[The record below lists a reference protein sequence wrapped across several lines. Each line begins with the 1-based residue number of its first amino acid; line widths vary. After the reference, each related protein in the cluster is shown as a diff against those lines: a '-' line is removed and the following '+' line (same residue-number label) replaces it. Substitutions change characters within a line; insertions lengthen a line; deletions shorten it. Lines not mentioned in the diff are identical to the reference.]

1 MRRDDF
7 LLKKIHAAMTLMAVE
22 VAAALEDLVDI
33 VHRRND
39 SLTSVRD
46 HKDRRRVMLVTKVV
60 DEEMEKMV
68 EEEIVSDRNEM
79 EN

>member
-1 MRRDDF
+1 MRRDVF

-22 VAAALEDLVDI
+22 VAVALEDLVDI